1 MHTLCLKSSEA
12 CPLWAVLGED
22 DEEVGEAEAVE
33 LDDERPQRA
42 GFRLA
47 RKLDLALVNRE
58 RLDGAAP
65 PPLLPPPAPPPAAAP
80 ERNSSGMGNAPGLA
94 GIRRGLLHGSEP
106 PEEVP
111 TELLGD
117 MSPTDFTK
125 KIIHIRH
132 NK

>member
-1 MHTLCLKSSEA
+1 MPTLCLKSSAA

-22 DEEVGEAEAVE
+22 DEEVGEAEAAE

-47 RKLDLALVNRE
+47 RKLDLALVKRE

-65 PPLLPPPAPPPAAAP
+65 PPLLPPPAPAAAP
-80 ERNSSGMGNAPGLA
+80 ERSSSGMGNAPGLA

-125 KIIHIRH
+125 KIIRIGH